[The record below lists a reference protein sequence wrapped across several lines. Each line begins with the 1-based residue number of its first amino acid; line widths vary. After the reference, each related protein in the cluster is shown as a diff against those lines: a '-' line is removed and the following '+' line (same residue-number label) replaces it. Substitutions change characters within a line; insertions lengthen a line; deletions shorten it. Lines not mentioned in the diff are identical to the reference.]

1 MYFSVTLQRER
12 KIQKERLAEEFT
24 AALNVFQATQRIA
37 AQKEKEQMQR
47 VRANSGLG
55 LGDPFGGLLNIKR
68 QITVNKMFCRMFV
81 ARIQKAWSLVYW
93 VAPANVNVS
102 VQAVNNLIVVVV
114 GPFMHTVNV
123 VWKRKD

>member
-1 MYFSVTLQRER
+1 MLMYFSVTLQRER

-81 ARIQKAWSLVYW
+81 ARIQKAWSLVY
-93 VAPANVNVS
+93 
-102 VQAVNNLIVVVV
+102 
-114 GPFMHTVNV
+114 
-123 VWKRKD
+123 